1 MIALTDVSK
10 SFGGRRVLERVSL
23 TLPAGSVTAL
33 VGRSGAG
40 KTTLAR
46 ILLGLEA
53 PDAGRVDGLDGIKRA
68 AVFQE
73 DRLIE
78 HMSALQNLVLVGASV
93 EAARTHL
100 NALGLADDMEVR
112 VDRLSGGMRRRVAL
126 ARAMIAGAGLI
137 VLDEPMTG
145 LDEDSKRQ
153 AAAYVSQNQGRA
165 AVLLISHDPEDIQ
178 RLGADAIFSLDAPY
192 DAT

>member
-53 PDAGRVDGLDGIKRA
+53 PDAGRVDGMDGIKRA

-153 AAAYVSQNQGRA
+153 SAAYVSQNRGRA

>member
-53 PDAGRVDGLDGIKRA
+53 PDAGRADGMDGIKRA

-153 AAAYVSQNQGRA
+153 AAAYVSQNRGRA